1 MNWRYLLFL
10 LPFPAGLAA
19 QPGGGDV
26 VFAGRIVDSEQR
38 GIRGARVVLVGVS
51 EARTDDDGM
60 FRVSIPSGVAEVT
73 VEVERYDVVY
83 PRSGRT
89 PVPRSAGTPVV
100 IEVKKAEPGEQDKLI
115 RQLQENVR
123 KLENDKRFNEQEIK
137 RLGQNMQD
145 TIRIFQRLLD
155 QNGNRNATLLDSLQ
169 RKVQALMAAQESSLL
184 AQKKQVLYDRITQSL
199 LTFLDKAKNLR
210 DALAR
215 IDDVFL
221 SEQAR
226 AGFEQQVTAYNQ
238 ARDSLYNH
246 HKGYIESVRLFWG
259 EGEAASRMETVSDL
273 ALVQIHEGIILPL
286 NNSVI
291 GPVRDAATGQASR
304 MGASRKAR
312 KGSQKAME
320 QLAFPLRNLEL
331 KINELSN
338 ALSR

>member
-1 MNWRYLLFL
+1 MNWRYLFLL

-19 QPGGGDV
+19 QPAGDV
-26 VFAGRIVDSEQR
+26 VFAGRIVDKDQR
-38 GIRGARVVLVGVS
+38 GIGGARVVLVGVS

-60 FRVSIPSGVAEVT
+60 FRVSIPAGMAEVT

-83 PRSGRT
+83 PRSGRA

-100 IEVKKAEPGEQDKLI
+100 IEVKKAEAGEQDKLI

-123 KLENDKRFNEQEIK
+123 KLEGDKRFNEQEIK
-137 RLGQNMQD
+137 RLSQNIQD
-145 TIRIFQRLLD
+145 TIRVFQRLLD
-155 QNGNRNATLLDSLQ
+155 RNGNRSATLLDSLQ
-169 RKVQALMAAQESSLL
+169 REVQTLMAARESTLL
-184 AQKKQVLYDRITQSL
+184 AQKKQALYDGITQSL
-199 LTFLDKAKNLR
+199 LNFLDKAKNLR

-246 HKGYIESVRLFWG
+246 HKGYAESVRLFWG
-259 EGEAASRMETVSDL
+259 EGEAATRMETVSDL

-304 MGASRKAR
+304 MSANRKAR
-312 KGSQKAME
+312 KGAQKAME

-331 KINELSN
+331 KINVLSN
-338 ALSR
+338 ALSH

>member
-1 MNWRYLLFL
+1 MNWQTFILLL
-10 LPFPAGLAA
+10 LPLSLSA
-19 QPGGGDV
+19 QPGGEV

-51 EARTDDDGM
+51 EARTDDDGL
-60 FRVSIPSGVAEVT
+60 FRVSIPGSMAEVT
-73 VEVERYDVVY
+73 VEVDRYEVVY

-115 RQLQENVR
+115 RQLQDNVR
-123 KLENDKRFNEQEIK
+123 KLESDKRFNEQEIK

-155 QNGNRNATLLDSLQ
+155 QSGNQSATMLDSLQ
-169 RKVQALMAAQESSLL
+169 HKIQALMSAQESSLL
-184 AQKKQVLYDRITQSL
+184 AQKKQVLYDRITQSM

-210 DALAR
+210 DALGR
-215 IDDVFL
+215 IDDAFL
-221 SEQAR
+221 SEKAR
-226 AGFEQQVTAYNQ
+226 EGFEKQVFAYNQ

-246 HKGYIESVRLFWG
+246 HKGYIESVRLFWDDN
-259 EGEAASRMETVSDL
+259 EASSRMETVCDL
-273 ALVQIHEGIILPL
+273 ALIQIHEGIILPL
-286 NNSVI
+286 NDSVI
-291 GPVRDAATGQASR
+291 GPMRDAATGQASR
-304 MGASRKAR
+304 MSANRKAR
-312 KGSQKAME
+312 KGAHKAME

-338 ALSR
+338 SLSR

>member
-1 MNWRYLLFL
+1 MNWQTFILLL
-10 LPFPAGLAA
+10 LPLSLSA
-19 QPGGGDV
+19 QPGGEV

-51 EARTDDDGM
+51 EARTDDDGL
-60 FRVSIPSGVAEVT
+60 FRVSIPGSMAEVT
-73 VEVERYDVVY
+73 VEVDRYEVVY

-115 RQLQENVR
+115 RQLQDNVR
-123 KLENDKRFNEQEIK
+123 KLESDKRFNEQEIK

-155 QNGNRNATLLDSLQ
+155 QSGNKSATMLDSLQ
-169 RKVQALMAAQESSLL
+169 HKIQALMSAQESSLL
-184 AQKKQVLYDRITQSL
+184 AQKKQVLYDRITQSM

-210 DALAR
+210 DALGR
-215 IDDVFL
+215 IDDAFL
-221 SEQAR
+221 SEKAR
-226 AGFEQQVTAYNQ
+226 EGFEKQVFAYNQ

-246 HKGYIESVRLFWG
+246 HKGYIESVRLFWDDN
-259 EGEAASRMETVSDL
+259 EASSRMETVCDL
-273 ALVQIHEGIILPL
+273 ALIQIHEGIILPL
-286 NNSVI
+286 NDSVI
-291 GPVRDAATGQASR
+291 GPMRDAATGQASR
-304 MGASRKAR
+304 MSANRKAR
-312 KGSQKAME
+312 KGAHKAME

-338 ALSR
+338 TLSR